1 MRPYQIPVW
10 KKAPFLRI
18 IIPWIA
24 GILFQY
30 FFHFCKE
37 YILFLSI
44 LFFSGFIG
52 FDFLPIH
59 LRYTYLF
66 CQSVFLMATIFCV
79 ALWVTCNQDTRNR
92 PTHFTHNYQRGDKLL
107 IMVEE
112 PLIEKDKTYK
122 AECSI
127 IGLVRGD
134 SILKANGKTIL
145 YFSKKNAGRLPE
157 YGTSVLISKT
167 LQPIKASGN
176 PGEFDYKRYLS
187 FQNIYH
193 NCFLSSG
200 DYIVLKSGH
209 VSRRKAF
216 IFDLRTLTLSV
227 LKKYLSPDEKIIGI
241 AEALLIGYKE
251 DLDKSVV
258 KSYSNTGVVH
268 IIAISGLHLG
278 LIYMMLVW
286 LLDRIPIIRKMLFFK
301 AIVII
306 LALWI
311 FSLVTGASA
320 SVLRSAV
327 MFTCIVAGKSFHKQS
342 DIWNSLAVSAFILLC
357 YNPFFI
363 FDVGFQLSYL
373 AIISI
378 VSFQKSVHRFIYF
391 KNIVLSKIWE
401 LMAVTLAAQM
411 LTFPICL
418 YYFHQ
423 FPNYFFISNL
433 IAVPLST
440 IILFLE
446 IFLLVLS
453 PWSDGAAFTGKI
465 IDWLIYIMN
474 QIIQYIAYWPYSL
487 LDNIYADGFTTLLLY
502 VIVIFAGSWLIVK
515 RKTYFYYVLT
525 AILLFTTLH
534 AVARI
539 QLKKQKKIVV
549 YNIPKLQGIDFIYQ
563 DKCFFYGDSA
573 LQSGGSLHDIK
584 LKNSRTALQ
593 IKNEQLNVSGFSNSG
608 LIKTF
613 FGKKIMIVDSSVN
626 FLPQNRKIPI
636 DLLIISKNPNC
647 SIAAITKVVQPAQII
662 LDASN
667 SLWKISKW
675 KKECEAITLP
685 CFSTAEQGAFIC
697 DIN

>member
-10 KKAPFLRI
+10 KKAPFIRI
-18 IIPWIA
+18 IITWIA

-30 FFHFCKE
+30 YFHFSQN
-37 YILFLSI
+37 YIIFLSLVFSI
-44 LFFSGFIG
+44 FFFGFY
-52 FDFLPIH
+52 FLPVH
-59 LRYTYLF
+59 LRYTYRF

-79 ALWVTCNQDTRNR
+79 ALWVTRNEDARNQYG
-92 PTHFTHNYQRGDKLL
+92 HFSHSYKKGDKLL
-107 IMVEE
+107 ISVEE
-112 PLIEKDKTYK
+112 PLTEKEKTFK

-127 IGLVRGD
+127 IGIVRAD
-134 SILKANGKTIL
+134 SILKASGKTIL
-145 YFSKKNAGRLPE
+145 YFSKKNSGTLPS
-157 YGTSVLISKT
+157 YGSSVLISKT

-176 PGEFDYKRYLS
+176 PGEFDYSRYLS

-193 NCFLSSG
+193 NCFLTSG
-200 DYIVLKSGH
+200 DYVILKSVH
-209 VSRRKAF
+209 VSRWKAF
-216 IFDLRTLTLSV
+216 IFDLRASTLSV

-241 AEALLIGYKE
+241 SEALLIGYKE

-286 LLDRIPIIRKMLFFK
+286 LLDRIPLIRKMVFFK

-306 LALWI
+306 ASLWI

-327 MFTCIVAGKSFHKQS
+327 MFTCIVAGKSFQKQS

-378 VSFQKSVHRFIYF
+378 VSFQKSVHRLVYC
-391 KNIVLSKIWE
+391 KNIVFAKIWE
-401 LMAVTLAAQM
+401 LMAVTLAAQL

-453 PWSDGAAFTGKI
+453 PWPGGAAFTGKI
-465 IDWLIYIMN
+465 IDWLVYLMN
-474 QIIQYIAYWPYSL
+474 QIIQSISDLPYSL
-487 LDNIYADGFTTLLLY
+487 WDNIYADGFTTTILY
-502 VIVIFAGSWLIVK
+502 VAVVYTGGWLIIK
-515 RKTYFYYVLT
+515 RKTHFYY
-525 AILLFTTLH
+525 AILAALLFTGLH
-534 AVARI
+534 SIADI
-539 QLKKQKKIVV
+539 QLKEQKKIIV
-549 YNIPKLQGIDFIYQ
+549 YNIPKQQAIDFIYQ
-563 DKCFFYGDSA
+563 DKCFFYGDTA
-573 LQSGGSLHDIK
+573 LQLGGSLHDVK
-584 LKNSRTALQ
+584 LKNCRTILQ
-593 IKNEQLNVSGFSNSG
+593 IKKEERNITG
-608 LIKTF
+608 LGHAGMIKYF
-613 FGKKIMIVDSSVN
+613 FGQKVLIIDSSLRFKPTEKKIAV
-626 FLPQNRKIPI
+626 
-636 DLLIISKNPNC
+636 DLLIFSRNPDC
-647 SIAAITKVVQPAQII
+647 KIADIIKVVQPKKII

-685 CFSTAEQGAFIC
+685 CFSTADQGAFIC